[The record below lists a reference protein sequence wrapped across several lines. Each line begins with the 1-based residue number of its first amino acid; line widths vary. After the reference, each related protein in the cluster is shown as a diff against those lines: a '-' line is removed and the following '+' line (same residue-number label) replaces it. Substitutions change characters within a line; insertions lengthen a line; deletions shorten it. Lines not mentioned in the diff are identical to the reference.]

1 LDLDQVTPTVH
12 ARRVPRRE
20 ELAMKELVASDVMN
34 TQVLAVRPDMT
45 VRELATL
52 LTENEISG
60 APVTDG
66 HGRLLGMV
74 SLSDI
79 AQGEADEV
87 GLAPS
92 ESDPEATV
100 HGWED
105 EATSDEMRELHVEG
119 GEALVRDIMTPTAY
133 TVPDDT
139 PVSRLA
145 RTMVAG
151 RVHRLLV
158 VRDQRVVGIVTSL
171 DLLTLLSG
179 DVKSRRR
186 ASRGVGPAAAKP
198 RRRRSVAT
206 PPPSRRPHARG

>member
-1 LDLDQVTPTVH
+1 MTPTVH
-12 ARRVPRRE
+12 ASRVPRRE
-20 ELAMKELVASDVMN
+20 EPAMKELVASDVMN
-34 TQVLAVRPDMT
+34 TQVLAVRPDIT

-87 GLAPS
+87 GLAQS
-92 ESDPEATV
+92 ESDPEASV

-145 RTMVAG
+145 RTMIAG

-171 DLLTLLSG
+171 DLLKLLAG
-179 DVKSRRR
+179 DGKSRGQE
-186 ASRGVGPAAAKP
+186 SRTGRPAPGKP
-198 RRRRSVAT
+198 RRRNAATAPRRSRG
-206 PPPSRRPHARG
+206 PRARG